1 LDQPHSSKFIKF
13 FLYIHDISFS
23 LPQLDL
29 YPLSLSKTFTY
40 ASDDRWIEVAT
51 GSPRGLASMG
61 IVFYELIAPK
71 PVDEFPG
78 IALHPLFS
86 GRIPHKIL
94 DLSYRWQYNCMLFC
108 V

>member
-1 LDQPHSSKFIKF
+1 
-13 FLYIHDISFS
+13 
-23 LPQLDL
+23 
-29 YPLSLSKTFTY
+29 
-40 ASDDRWIEVAT
+40 
-51 GSPRGLASMG
+51 MG

-94 DLSYRWQYNCMLFC
+94 DLSYRWQYNFMLFC